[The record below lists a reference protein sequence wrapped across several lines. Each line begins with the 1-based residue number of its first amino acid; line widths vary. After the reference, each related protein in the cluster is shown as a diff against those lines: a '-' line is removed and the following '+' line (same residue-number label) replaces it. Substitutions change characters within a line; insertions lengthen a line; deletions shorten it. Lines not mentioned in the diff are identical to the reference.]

1 MQSQELHQTQEQRQ
15 TQTITRQQLLQSQLI
30 ELPVT
35 ELRNRINDEMNDN
48 PALDYDTDH
57 KEGWE
62 DNSLGSTDYGEENGS
77 IDSSTKNEDYDDALD
92 EALRN
97 IGRDDEELPVY
108 RRGVIVGGSSSQ
120 TNITNQLADNSQFS
134 PLNTQVLETNL
145 TEQQRIIMDY
155 LIGSLDDD
163 GYLRKSSEAI
173 ADELLLFNSLE
184 VGTEEIEEVVKMLQA
199 FDPAGIG
206 ARDLQECLLLQ
217 LSRKRDNTIC
227 TTIIRDLYKNFI
239 NNQWDVI
246 KRELEIT
253 DAQVEDT
260 RNALRRLNP
269 KPGLSLGEA
278 SGRTMQDI
286 TPDFI
291 IDDQDDGGITFTLNN
306 GDVPQLAVSQS
317 FVDMLKGYKGNSTSM
332 SRQMKEALLYTKQ
345 KVEAARGFIEA
356 VKTRNHTLYLTMRAI
371 IKHQKLF
378 FLEGDEALLRPMAL
392 KDIAE
397 ATALDI
403 STISR
408 VCSSK
413 YVATRWGT
421 FPLRYFFSE
430 GYVTKGGEELSTRE
444 IKVALRELIE
454 NEDKAC
460 PLSDENLCKLL
471 AEKGYPIARRTVAK
485 YRDQL
490 GIPIAKMRK

>member
-1 MQSQELHQTQEQRQ
+1 MQSQELHQQQEQRQ

-35 ELRNRINDEMNDN
+35 ELTNRINDEMNDN

-57 KEGWE
+57 EEGWE
-62 DNSLGSTDYGEENGS
+62 VESSQTADYGEEEGET
-77 IDSSTKNEDYDDALD
+77 DSNRNEDYNDALD

-97 IGRDDEELPVY
+97 IGRDDEDLPVY
-108 RRGVIVGGSSSQ
+108 RRGEEVGSNSSQ
-120 TNITNQLADNSQFS
+120 TRLTNTLADNSQFS
-134 PLNTQVLETNL
+134 PLSTQVLEASL
-145 TEQQRIIMDY
+145 TEKQKTIMDY

-184 VGTEEIEEVVKMLQA
+184 VGTEEIEEVVKVLQS

-217 LSRKRDNTIC
+217 LSRKHDNTIC
-227 TTIIRDLYKNFI
+227 TTIMQEFYKSFI
-239 NNQWDVI
+239 SNQWDVI
-246 KRELEIT
+246 KLELELT
-253 DAQVEDT
+253 DAQVEDI
-260 RNALRRLNP
+260 RNTLRKLNP
-269 KPGLSLGEA
+269 KPGLALGET
-278 SGRTMQDI
+278 SGRAVQDI

-291 IDDQDDGGITFTLNN
+291 IDDQDDGSITFTLNN
-306 GDVPQLAVSQS
+306 GDVPQLVVSQS
-317 FVDMLKGYKGNSTSM
+317 FADMLRGYKDNSTSM

-345 KVEAARGFIEA
+345 KVEAARAFIEA
-356 VKTRNHTLYLTMRAI
+356 VKVRNHTLYLTMRAI
-371 IKHQKLF
+371 IKHQKRF

-397 ATALDI
+397 ATGLDI

-421 FPLRYFFSE
+421 FPLRFFFSD
-430 GYVTKGGEELSTRE
+430 GYVTQDGEEFSTRE

-454 NEDKAC
+454 SEDKAC
-460 PLSDENLCKLL
+460 PLSDESLCKLL

-490 GIPIAKMRK
+490 GIPTAKMRK